1 MDLDLFCNS
10 KVSEETPNILVHDLV
25 SHFAL
30 QKVFKDYKKKKAN
43 RALPVPLK
51 AIISI
56 EISLQPPVFQLSH
69 SEKQQ
74 LFS

>member
-1 MDLDLFCNS
+1 MDLDLFCNA
-10 KVSEETPNILVHDLV
+10 KVPEENPNILAHDLV

-30 QKVFKDYKKKKAN
+30 QKIFKDYKKKKPN

-56 EISLQPPVFQLSH
+56 EIDLQPPVFQLSN